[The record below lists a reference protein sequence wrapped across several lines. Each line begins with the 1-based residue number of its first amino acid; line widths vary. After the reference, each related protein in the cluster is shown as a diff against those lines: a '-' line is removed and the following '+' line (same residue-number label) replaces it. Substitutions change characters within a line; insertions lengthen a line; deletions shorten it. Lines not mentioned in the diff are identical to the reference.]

1 MPAASWRPTYAGQA
15 SERIWWLW
23 ERKRAAWQPGMR
35 TTRPDRG
42 SPCARTPERRAPSS
56 DRSLLKR
63 IKKDSRGIWVFE
75 GRSSLTKHDSLP
87 RSMDRVFLSLSLFE
101 RRETILY
108 FDARKK
114 KEKDENVNSDGI
126 CVSPRI
132 TTRKG
137 EESWSEEEKGNV

>member
-1 MPAASWRPTYAGQA
+1 
-15 SERIWWLW
+15 
-23 ERKRAAWQPGMR
+23 
-35 TTRPDRG
+35 
-42 SPCARTPERRAPSS
+42 
-56 DRSLLKR
+56 
-63 IKKDSRGIWVFE
+63 
-75 GRSSLTKHDSLP
+75 
-87 RSMDRVFLSLSLFE
+87 MDRVFLSLSLFE

-114 KEKDENVNSDGI
+114 KEKDENVNPDGI

>member
-1 MPAASWRPTYAGQA
+1 M
-15 SERIWWLW
+15 
-23 ERKRAAWQPGMR
+23 
-35 TTRPDRG
+35 
-42 SPCARTPERRAPSS
+42 
-56 DRSLLKR
+56 
-63 IKKDSRGIWVFE
+63 FE

-114 KEKDENVNSDGI
+114 KEDENVKYSDGI

-137 EESWSEEEKGNV
+137 EES

>member
-1 MPAASWRPTYAGQA
+1 M
-15 SERIWWLW
+15 
-23 ERKRAAWQPGMR
+23 
-35 TTRPDRG
+35 
-42 SPCARTPERRAPSS
+42 
-56 DRSLLKR
+56 
-63 IKKDSRGIWVFE
+63 FE
-75 GRSSLTKHDSLP
+75 GRSSLTKHDSLL

-137 EESWSEEEKGNV
+137 EES